1 MAAVLFI
8 IVKVATRFNYV
19 FTSEILEVQS
29 VTLFYP
35 ESREHFFA
43 FWANESL
50 PFIILRKF
58 ISFERILIFIIDFCD
73 HVKHLL
79 IKSIFIL
86 ASLY

>member
-35 ESREHFFA
+35 EGREHFFA
-43 FWANESL
+43 FWANDSL
-50 PFIILRKF
+50 PFVILRKF
-58 ISFERILIFIIDFCD
+58 ISFYRILIFIIDFCD

-79 IKSIFIL
+79 IIIFSLL